1 MVNEQQLPAL
11 ITLVIMLKN
20 RTPVG
25 TSSVGD
31 HTEMGV
37 FDLSA

>member
-20 RTPVG
+20 CTPVG
-25 TSSVGD
+25 TSLLKD
-31 HTEMGV
+31 HTVMGV